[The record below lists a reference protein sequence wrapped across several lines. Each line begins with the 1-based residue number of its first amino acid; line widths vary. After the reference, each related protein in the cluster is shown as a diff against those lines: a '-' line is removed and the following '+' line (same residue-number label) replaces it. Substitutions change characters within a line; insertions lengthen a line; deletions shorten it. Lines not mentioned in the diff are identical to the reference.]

1 MSTEHTFDV
10 IIIGSGPGGQKA
22 AIQASKAGK
31 SVAIIEKGID
41 VGGECLFHGTIPSKT
56 FREAALNVA
65 NIRRNSNAFNFEI
78 TNDLEIRSLITRLDH
93 VIETH
98 KTSINRQL
106 SRNNIQLVHG
116 KGSLLSPNCVE
127 VLQINGDLLTLNAEH
142 IIIATGSRP
151 RQPDNID
158 IDHEHI
164 LDSDSILSM
173 IYLPQSLTVLGGGV
187 IASEYAS
194 IFAHLGVKVTMI
206 DRAPRPLMFM
216 DPEMVEVFQNHF
228 KDEGGIYHGNEEITS
243 VEWDGVSQVV
253 TKLNSGKEIR
263 SDKLMVALGRI
274 ANVKGL
280 GLERVGIEQTERGH
294 IKTNDVYQT
303 SLPNIYAIG
312 DVIGRPSLAATA
324 MEQGRRAICHALD
337 IEFSNEDERMP
348 IGIYSIPELASIGL
362 SEAAARAEYG
372 DIVVGKAY
380 MEEVVRAQISGDTSG
395 MLKLIA
401 TPDGKK
407 LLGVHI
413 VSEGASDLIHA
424 GEIAIINNND
434 VSTFLENVL
443 NFPTMSQAYR
453 IAALDIYNQVKHQRN
468 EVMEELHA

>member
-1 MSTEHTFDV
+1 MNDDNTFDI

-22 AIQASKAGK
+22 AIQAAKAGK
-31 SVAIIEKGID
+31 KVAIIEKGID
-41 VGGECLFHGTIPSKT
+41 AGGECLFHGTIPSKT

-65 NIRRNSNAFNFEI
+65 SIRRNSTVFNFDL
-78 TNDLEIRSLITRLDH
+78 TNDLEIRSLITQLDQ

-98 KTSINRQL
+98 KRSIYKQL
-106 SRNNIQLVHG
+106 YRNEVELIHG
-116 KGSLLSPNCVE
+116 KGRILSPTCIE
-127 VLQINGDLLTLNAEH
+127 VLRIDGSLLTLNTEY

-151 RQPDNID
+151 RQPENIAV
-158 IDHEHI
+158 DHEHI

-216 DPEMVEVFQNHF
+216 DPELVQVFQDHF
-228 KDEGGIYHGNEEITS
+228 KKEGGIYHGNEEIAS
-243 VEWDGVSQVV
+243 VQWDGVSQVV
-253 TKLNSGKEIR
+253 TKLHSGKEIK
-263 SDKLMVALGRI
+263 SDKMLVALGRI
-274 ANVKGL
+274 ANVVDL
-280 GLERVGIEQTERGH
+280 GLERVGIELTERGH
-294 IKTNDVYQT
+294 IKTSDVYQT
-303 SLPNIYAIG
+303 SVPNIYAVG

-324 MEQGRRAICHALD
+324 MEQGRRAACHALD
-337 IEFSNEDERMP
+337 IEFPHEEERMP
-348 IGIYSIPELASIGL
+348 IGIYAIPELASIGL

-372 DIVVGKAY
+372 DIVIGKAK

-395 MLKLIA
+395 ILKLIA

-413 VSEGASDLIHA
+413 ISEGASDLIHA

-453 IAALDIYNQVKHQRN
+453 IAALDIYNKVKHMK
-468 EVMEELHA
+468 EAVVEEQPA

>member
-1 MSTEHTFDV
+1 MNDDNTFDI

-22 AIQASKAGK
+22 AIQAAKAGK
-31 SVAIIEKGID
+31 KVAIIEKGID
-41 VGGECLFHGTIPSKT
+41 AGGECLFHGTIPSKT

-65 NIRRNSNAFNFEI
+65 SIRRNSTVFNFEL
-78 TNDLEIRSLITRLDH
+78 TNDLEIRSLITQLDQ

-98 KTSINRQL
+98 KSSIYRQL
-106 SRNNIQLVHG
+106 HRNEVELIHG
-116 KGSLLSPNCVE
+116 KGRILSPTCIE
-127 VLQINGDLLTLNAEH
+127 VLRIDGSHLTLNTEY

-151 RQPDNID
+151 RQPDNIA

-194 IFAHLGVKVTMI
+194 IFAHLGVKVTMV

-216 DPEMVEVFQNHF
+216 DPELVQVFQDHF
-228 KDEGGIYHGNEEITS
+228 KKEGGIYYGSEEIAS
-243 VEWDGVSQVV
+243 VQWDGVSQVV
-253 TKLNSGKEIR
+253 TKLHSGKEIK
-263 SDKLMVALGRI
+263 SDKMLVALGRI
-274 ANVKGL
+274 ANVVDL
-280 GLERVGIEQTERGH
+280 GLERVGIELTERGH
-294 IKTNDVYQT
+294 IVANDVYQT
-303 SLPNIYAIG
+303 SVPNIYAVG

-324 MEQGRRAICHALD
+324 MEQGRRAACHALD
-337 IEFSNEDERMP
+337 IEFPDEEERMP
-348 IGIYSIPELASIGL
+348 IGIYAIPELASIGL

-372 DIVVGKAY
+372 DIVIGKAK

-413 VSEGASDLIHA
+413 ISEGASDLIHA

-453 IAALDIYNQVKHQRN
+453 IAALDIYNKVKHMK
-468 EVMEELHA
+468 EGVMEEQPA

>member
-1 MSTEHTFDV
+1 MNNSNSFDV

-22 AIQASKAGK
+22 AIQAAKIGK
-31 SVAIIEKGID
+31 RVAIIEKDLD

-65 NIRRNSNAFNFEI
+65 NIRRNSTAFNFEI

-93 VIETH
+93 VVDTH
-98 KTSINRQL
+98 KASIQSQL
-106 SRNNIQLVHG
+106 KRNNVTLIHG
-116 KGSLLSPNCVE
+116 KGRLATPNSVE
-127 VLQINGDLLTLNAEH
+127 VLQIDGSILTLHTEY
-142 IIIATGSRP
+142 IVIATGSRP
-151 RQPDNID
+151 RQPDGIE

-164 LDSDSILSM
+164 LDSDSILSI

-194 IFAHLGVKVTMI
+194 IFAHLGVKVTI
-206 DRAPRPLMFM
+206 VDRAPRPLMFM
-216 DPEMVEVFQNHF
+216 DPEMVQIFTNHF
-228 KDEGGIYHGNEEITS
+228 QEEGGMYYGDQEIAT

-253 TKLNSGKEIR
+253 TKLNSGHIIK
-263 SDKLMVALGRI
+263 SDKMLVALGRI

-280 GLERVGIEQTERGH
+280 GLDNVGIKLTERGH
-294 IKTNDVYQT
+294 IQANEFYQT
-303 SLPNIYAIG
+303 SMPNIYAVG

-324 MEQGRRAICHALD
+324 MEQGRRAICHALNID
-337 IEFSNEDERMP
+337 ISHDEELMP

-372 DIVVGKAY
+372 DILVGKAD
-380 MEEVVRAQISGDTSG
+380 MKEVVRAQISGATSG
-395 MLKLIA
+395 MLKLIT

-424 GEIAIINNND
+424 GELAIINHND
-434 VSTFLENVL
+434 VKIFLDNVL

-453 IAALDIYNQVKHQRN
+453 IAALDIHNQLKKRQSLAL
-468 EVMEELHA
+468 EEAV

>member
-1 MSTEHTFDV
+1 MNDANTFDI

-22 AIQASKAGK
+22 AIQAAKAGK
-31 SVAIIEKGID
+31 RVAIIEKALD
-41 VGGECLFHGTIPSKT
+41 AGGECLFHGTIPSKT

-65 NIRRNSNAFNFEI
+65 NIRRNSSAFNFEL
-78 TNDLEIRSLITRLDH
+78 TNDLEIRSLITRLDQ

-98 KTSINRQL
+98 KSAIYRQL
-106 SRNNIQLVHG
+106 SRNDVTLIHG
-116 KGSLLSPNCVE
+116 KGRILTPNSVE
-127 VLQINGDLLTLNAEH
+127 VLKIDGSLLTLNTDYLV
-142 IIIATGSRP
+142 IATGSRP
-151 RQPDNID
+151 RQPDGIH

-216 DPEMVEVFQNHF
+216 DPELVQVFQDHF
-228 KDEGGIYHGNEEITS
+228 KNEGGLYYGSEEIAS
-243 VEWDGVSQVV
+243 VQWDGVSQV
-253 TKLNSGKEIR
+253 TTQLHSGKEIK
-263 SDKLMVALGRI
+263 SDKLLVALGRI
-274 ANVKGL
+274 ANVVDL
-280 GLERVGIEQTERGH
+280 GLEQVGIELTERGH
-294 IKTNDVYQT
+294 IVANDVYQT
-303 SLPNIYAIG
+303 SVPNIYAVG

-324 MEQGRRAICHALD
+324 MEQGRRAVCHALD
-337 IEFSNEDERMP
+337 IEFSKEDERMP
-348 IGIYSIPELASIGL
+348 IGIYAIPELASIGL

-372 DIVVGKAY
+372 DIVVGKAN

-413 VSEGASDLIHA
+413 ISEGASDLIHA
-424 GEIAIINNND
+424 GEIAIINHND

-453 IAALDIYNQVKHQRN
+453 IAALDIYNQVKHLKGSMA
-468 EVMEELHA
+468 EV

>member
-1 MSTEHTFDV
+1 MNDSHSFDI

-22 AIQASKAGK
+22 AIQAAKAGK
-31 SVAIIEKGID
+31 RVAVIEKGID

-56 FREAALNVA
+56 FREAALNVS
-65 NIRRNSNAFNFEI
+65 NIRRNSRAFEFEL
-78 TNDLEIRSLITRLDH
+78 TKDLELRSLIMRLDS
-93 VIETH
+93 VLDTH
-98 KTSINRQL
+98 KVSIYRQFT
-106 SRNNIQLVHG
+106 RNDVKLIHG
-116 KGSLLSPNCVE
+116 KGKILAPNCVE
-127 VLQINGDLLTLNAEH
+127 VLQIDGTLLTLHTEY

-151 RQPDNID
+151 RQPDNIA

-216 DPEMVEVFQNHF
+216 DPELVEIFVDHF
-228 KDEGGIYHGNEEITS
+228 KQQGGLHFGSEEIEQ
-243 VEWDGVSQVV
+243 VQWDGVSSVV
-253 TKLNSGKEIR
+253 TKLHSGKEIK
-263 SDKLMVALGRI
+263 SDKLMVALGRL
-274 ANVKGL
+274 ANTKNL
-280 GLERVGIEQTERGH
+280 GLERVGIRLTERGH
-294 IKTNDVYQT
+294 IETDEFYRT
-303 SLPNIYAIG
+303 SVPNIYAVG

-324 MEQGRRAICHALD
+324 MEQGRQAICHALD
-337 IEFSNEDERMP
+337 IEISKEDQNMP
-348 IGIYSIPELASIGL
+348 VGIYSIPELASVGL

-372 DIVVGKAY
+372 DIIIGKAK
-380 MEEVVRAQISGDTSG
+380 MEDVVRAQISGATSG
-395 MLKLIA
+395 LLKLIA
-401 TPDGKK
+401 APDGKK

-424 GEIAIINNND
+424 GELALINKNS
-434 VSTFLENVL
+434 VSTFQENVL

-453 IAALDIYNQVKHQRN
+453 IAALDVYNQVKKKQA
-468 EVMEELHA
+468 VLA